1 MLYLYRLSG
10 VLLAGGVLC
19 FLSYQWGKSQ
29 AKIQIVEKQ
38 VEVLRYEEKKR
49 EAIYAAPHADRD
61 ALLHLM
67 RKGAF

>member
-1 MLYLYRLSG
+1 MLTFYRMSG
-10 VLLAGGVLC
+10 LLLAGSVLC

-38 VEVLRYEEKKR
+38 VEVIRYEEKKR